1 MAQLGF
7 QPGRRAS
14 LHLFP
19 ALYADSSSVTTE
31 TGGASMIYH
40 ASLYV
45 SQNRLKYIGYY
56 SWFINIYIELY
67 RYISI
72 YKIYQLQ
79 LDISSYN
86 CVYDQETLRW
96 WGTFAHHKTAPEGVR
111 HHQMCSMGTFA
122 TESCIFCHRKKHGEN
137 MTECLDNPEDWWV
150 KMEM

>member
-14 LHLFP
+14 PHLFP

-40 ASLYV
+40 VSLYI
-45 SQNRLKYIGYY
+45 SQNRLKWFKYIGYY
-56 SWFINIYIELY
+56 SWFINIYLELY

-79 LDISSYN
+79 LDISN
-86 CVYDQETLRW
+86 
-96 WGTFAHHKTAPEGVR
+96 
-111 HHQMCSMGTFA
+111 
-122 TESCIFCHRKKHGEN
+122 I
-137 MTECLDNPEDWWV
+137 
-150 KMEM
+150 